1 MTKKVIRNFG
11 GHSVKIFRETR

>member
-11 GHSVKIFRETR
+11 G